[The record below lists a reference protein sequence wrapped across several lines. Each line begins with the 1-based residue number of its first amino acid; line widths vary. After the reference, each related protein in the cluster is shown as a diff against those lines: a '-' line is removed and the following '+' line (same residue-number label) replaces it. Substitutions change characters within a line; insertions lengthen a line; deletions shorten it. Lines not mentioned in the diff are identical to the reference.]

1 MSSALATI
9 GERGVSERWTDKLER
24 FVGFYCGDARFN
36 ATIAAEMAGY
46 AVPTTSGWECM
57 QRNDVKQAIKQRCA
71 ASAMHSEELL
81 MLLGHEARGPGDY
94 IDVVTEEVWEG
105 EGDEAR
111 LVKRDRIVVDVKAMR
126 RDGKRS
132 LIKKVTRGPH
142 GDSVE
147 FVDPLAAQAIL
158 VKVHNLDTGSKAD
171 EAAGLTEARNAALA
185 AMAGLAGMAFAAGQA
200 SAGVPPNTSGYSSTN
215 TTDVVIAASDAQATA
230 EYGPNATAM
239 IVDVQRGLSEL
250 AVTPVA
256 PNENGYLPGDAQE
269 QTGRST
275 TGQAQTVAGA
285 RLESAATDGPPG
297 ELGASADVV
306 EASMGMCMLCG
317 EQPASKQMRGGAKV
331 CENCVP

>member
-105 EGDEAR
+105 EGDEVR

-171 EAAGLTEARNAALA
+171 EAAGLAEARNAALA

-200 SAGVPPNTSGYSSTN
+200 SAGVPTNTSGYSSTN
-215 TTDVVIAASDAQATA
+215 TTDVVIQ
-230 EYGPNATAM
+230 PNTG
-239 IVDVQRGLSEL
+239 RL
-250 AVTPVA
+250 AVAPVA
-256 PNENGYLPGDAQE
+256 PNENGYMPGDAQE
-269 QTGRST
+269 QTGRGT
-275 TGQAQTVAGA
+275 NGTVQEGLVA
-285 RLESAATDGPPG
+285 LLDSAATDNPSE
-297 ELGASADVV
+297 ELGASTGVV

-331 CENCVP
+331 CINCVP